1 MIRLNNFKLF
11 DKSREL
17 TTCDFVNEVS
27 FFSKIID
34 SFSHKKQNLI
44 LCIYNRSIYNIII
57 PFSIWKSEN
66 IYLPVST
73 SIPLNKLLSIIE
85 EHNIGIIIS
94 DSLNIEAFN
103 LKNLNLKF
111 INIDDHYGK
120 INSKS
125 SDLDFYLSCNLDN
138 IAYCIFTSGSTGNP
152 KGVLIKFSSLIS
164 RIRWQKK
171 ALCNSNNSFFIH
183 KTSTSFDVSLWEIF
197 LPVYCDAGVY
207 VCDEKESIHP
217 HRLNSIIT
225 NYNVTDIHFIPSML
239 HNFLKFNHN
248 IPKGLS
254 NIVCSGEE
262 LKPYHFNS
270 LLNCLTL
277 NLWNFY
283 GPTET
288 TIDVLHF
295 KINLNVDYVKIPLGK
310 CVDDTDYKLIIHDEI
325 NSGQSTYK
333 LLISGNLLSSG
344 YLNDEILTKEKF
356 YSLDG
361 ILYYDTGDLV
371 TVSDNEIYFH
381 SRVDNQIKLNGVRI
395 EINEIEKTISQCLG
409 DVFVLVLP
417 LKLDENK
424 IILAAFINSEPK
436 KNKFLLAK
444 FTRLLDVSFFPK
456 VLLYSDTTP
465 RLSNGKINLN
475 KIKQSLYELTND

>member
-1 MIRLNNFKLF
+1 MISNKNFKLY
-11 DKSREL
+11 DKNNKLSSK
-17 TTCDFVNEVS
+17 DFLKEVA
-27 FFSKIID
+27 FFSYMIRKISIG
-34 SFSHKKQNLI
+34 KQAFV
-44 LCIYNRSIYNIII
+44 LCIYNRSVHNIII
-57 PFSIWKSEN
+57 PFSIWNTEN
-66 IYLPVST
+66 IYLPIDT
-73 SIPLNKLLSIIE
+73 YIPEEKLRSIINN
-85 EHNIGIIIS
+85 HKISIIIS
-94 DSLNIEAFN
+94 DNLNIKKFK
-103 LKNLNLKF
+103 LSNLNLNV
-111 INIDDHYGK
+111 INIDD
-120 INSKS
+120 SKFN
-125 SDLDFYLSCNLDN
+125 DQYSCPTNFNFNLEN
-138 IAYCIFTSGSTGNP
+138 IAYCIFTSGTTGNP
-152 KGVLIKFSSLIS
+152 KGVLIKFLSLIS

-171 ALCNSNNSFFIH
+171 ALCNSKNSFFIH

-217 HRLNSIIT
+217 YRLNSIIT

-239 HNFLKFNHN
+239 HNFLKFNHY

-270 LLNCLTL
+270 LIDCPFV

-288 TIDVLHF
+288 TIDVLYF
-295 KINLNVDYVKIPLGK
+295 RVNLKTRNPKIPLGK
-310 CVDDTDYKLIIHDEI
+310 SVNDTNYKLISYDKNNSNEI
-325 NSGQSTYK
+325 TYK
-333 LLISGNLLSSG
+333 LLISGKLLSPG
-344 YLNDEILTKEKF
+344 YLNDTRLTEKKF
-356 YSLDG
+356 YIIDG
-361 ILYYDTGDLV
+361 IRHYDTGDLV
-371 TVSDNEIYFH
+371 TISDNEIYFY
-381 SRVDNQIKLNGVRI
+381 SRVDNQIKLNGIRI

-409 DVFVLVLP
+409 DAFVLVLP

-436 KNKFLLAK
+436 SNKFLLAK
-444 FTRLLDVSFFPK
+444 FTRLLDASFFPK

-475 KIKQSLYELTND
+475 KINQILHELTND